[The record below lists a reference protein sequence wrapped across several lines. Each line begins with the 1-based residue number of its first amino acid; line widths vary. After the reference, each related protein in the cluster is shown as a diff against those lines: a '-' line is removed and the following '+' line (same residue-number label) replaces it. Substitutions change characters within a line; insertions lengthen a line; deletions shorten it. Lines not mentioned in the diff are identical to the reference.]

1 MFRRFIPMMIVGAF
15 LQSGCVAHTQ
25 SQPMVEGRLFDNQG
39 HAVPDANIIL
49 QSNGPAVST
58 VSDQDGF
65 FSFPADYEWSFFLPI
80 GPIDKMNRTELL
92 IQVLGQQYAILLAS
106 VMSGPFGSGP
116 AEIGVVCTLPAT
128 LPTPKPANDESDIC
142 QQMSLNAVKTFR
154 PFP

>member
-65 FSFPADYEWSFFLPI
+65 FLFPLTMNGRFFANRAD
-80 GPIDKMNRTELL
+80 R
-92 IQVLGQQYAILLAS
+92 
-106 VMSGPFGSGP
+106 
-116 AEIGVVCTLPAT
+116 
-128 LPTPKPANDESDIC
+128 
-142 QQMSLNAVKTFR
+142 
-154 PFP
+154 

>member
-49 QSNGPAVST
+49 QSNGTAVST

-65 FSFPADYEWSFFLPI
+65 FSFPADYEWSFFCQS
-80 GPIDKMNRTELL
+80 GRL
-92 IQVLGQQYAILLAS
+92 I
-106 VMSGPFGSGP
+106 
-116 AEIGVVCTLPAT
+116 
-128 LPTPKPANDESDIC
+128 K
-142 QQMSLNAVKTFR
+142 
-154 PFP
+154 